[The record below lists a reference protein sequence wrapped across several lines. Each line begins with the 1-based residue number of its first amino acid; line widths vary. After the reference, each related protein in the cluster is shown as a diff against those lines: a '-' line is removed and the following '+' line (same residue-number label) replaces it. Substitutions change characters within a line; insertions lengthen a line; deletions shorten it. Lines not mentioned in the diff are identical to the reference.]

1 MKIKQILFLIFIFLV
16 IYYFFNTTKLF
27 KQKFTI
33 SSNAVRPFVNVHGDD
48 GTKLKIILLSHPFTS
63 DGSFNQYEEYKKQGY
78 IILGIT
84 SYCEFPKITSNKH
97 DPLYNKDDKA
107 WTYDYMKLLD
117 GWLYCF
123 REPDKFI
130 SDKSLPKLLLSES
143 DFTDFNYFK
152 PDRTVEKKY
161 DFIYSCPK
169 DSDKECNGWV
179 AANKNWEL
187 ASQCLK
193 ILCLKYKLKG
203 FLVGRDGCNIPK
215 GCEKYLETSDFLS
228 RNKLLEKYRQSKF
241 IFIPNIIDAS
251 PRILTE
257 AMCTDLPCLV
267 NSNILGGWKY
277 VDKQSG
283 AFFNNVDNISDGI
296 EYILQNLNNLSPRD
310 YYMKNF
316 SKEISGKKFKEFMV
330 NNFSDKINLNKYKYI
345 YI

>member
-241 IFIPNIIDAS
+241 IFIPNIIDA
-251 PRILTE
+251 
-257 AMCTDLPCLV
+257 
-267 NSNILGGWKY
+267 
-277 VDKQSG
+277 
-283 AFFNNVDNISDGI
+283 
-296 EYILQNLNNLSPRD
+296 
-310 YYMKNF
+310 
-316 SKEISGKKFKEFMV
+316 
-330 NNFSDKINLNKYKYI
+330 
-345 YI
+345 